1 MSDVF
6 DTCEANFLKNIRFVQ
21 KMLQEKDES
30 KATIA
35 EMNESLSDA
44 NQEVSKYLSAAQ

>member
-21 KMLQEKDES
+21 KSLQENADSSS
-30 KATIA
+30 KM
-35 EMNESLSDA
+35 E
-44 NQEVSKYLSAAQ
+44 